1 MIEKI
6 FIKNYEDYKN
16 PQVRAQYGKL
26 CGIVG
31 IILNL
36 ILCAIK
42 IVSGVLIGS
51 IAIIADGIN
60 NLSDAGSSIIT
71 LIGFKLSSMPADKDH
86 PFGHQRYE
94 YITGLF
100 VSLIILVIGILLMKT
115 SIDKII
121 ANKVEVY
128 SNTVTFV
135 TISILLFAILIKVIL
150 SIFNRRIGKKIN
162 STALLATSTD
172 SLNDSI
178 STSAVLISTV
188 VNYFYSNAFIDGIMG
203 ILVSVFIIYSGIK
216 LVRETISQLIGEA
229 PSKEFVHH
237 ITEKVLSYEGVL
249 GVHDLVI
256 HTYGPEKV
264 FVTVHAEVDSSVDI
278 NTSHDMIDNIEQDFL
293 KENINLVIHMDPI
306 ETKCEHVLELKQMIH
321 DTLNSIDN
329 VLLFHDFRVVIGN
342 THTNMIFDIVV
353 PINYKYSNEEIESM
367 IYDKIKNDKEILN
380 LVITFDQDFTG
391 AYSNEENKKSRKLA
405 KKQKIK
411 KERNKGN

>member
-135 TISILLFAILIKVIL
+135 TIGILLFAILIKVIL

-188 VNYFYSNAFIDGIMG
+188 INYFFLLKS
-203 ILVSVFIIYSGIK
+203 IL
-216 LVRETISQLIGEA
+216 
-229 PSKEFVHH
+229 
-237 ITEKVLSYEGVL
+237 
-249 GVHDLVI
+249 
-256 HTYGPEKV
+256 
-264 FVTVHAEVDSSVDI
+264 
-278 NTSHDMIDNIEQDFL
+278 
-293 KENINLVIHMDPI
+293 
-306 ETKCEHVLELKQMIH
+306 
-321 DTLNSIDN
+321 
-329 VLLFHDFRVVIGN
+329 
-342 THTNMIFDIVV
+342 
-353 PINYKYSNEEIESM
+353 
-367 IYDKIKNDKEILN
+367 
-380 LVITFDQDFTG
+380 
-391 AYSNEENKKSRKLA
+391 
-405 KKQKIK
+405 
-411 KERNKGN
+411 